1 MKVIVV
7 AFAAVVAVVLAVAVV
22 TVVGFT
28 TAPFDR
34 HGEAATG
41 QVQNSLGDGY
51 TVDTATLTSTWT
63 FTRDTQIMLRFD
75 EGAVTFDGADLQ
87 AGCYSD
93 KVSEGDVLTFAD
105 AHHVSFASPDSDPS
119 CGQLP

>member
-1 MKVIVV
+1 MKVVFGLIGIL
-7 AFAAVVAVVLAVAVV
+7 AAVVVVVV
-22 TVVGFT
+22 FLVFGST

-34 HGEAATG
+34 HGEAAVG
-41 QVQNSLGDGY
+41 QVQNSLGDRY

-63 FTRDTQIMLRFD
+63 FTRDTQVMLRFED
-75 EGAVTFDGADLQ
+75 GAVTFDGADLQ